1 MHLAKE
7 LLFATDG
14 WHWHLG
20 KHFWRPG
27 PPRERGSF
35 GDLGHLPQQALLA
48 TDGTSP
54 ASHFARR
61 AHLWRGAPGRKDS
74 LSCEGAPVA
83 KRASSARCTPVPKR
97 SCSAGATVVVR
108 DRWQLAQDALG
119 PTNETSLKR
128 VCLRPVAPLV
138 KEAVFAKGDP
148 GNWIQI

>member
-27 PPRERGSF
+27 PSRERGSF

-48 TDGTSP
+48 TGGTSP
-54 ASHFARR
+54 ASQFANR
-61 AHLWRGAPGRKDS
+61 ASFWRGAPGRKDS
-74 LSCEGAPVA
+74 LSREGAPVA
-83 KRASSARCTPVPKR
+83 KRASSARCLPVAKR
-97 SCSAGATVVVR
+97 SCSAVPRSWFATAGSSLKTL
-108 DRWQLAQDALG
+108 LARLMK
-119 PTNETSLKR
+119 PRFKR

-138 KEAVFAKGDP
+138 KEAVLAK
-148 GNWIQI
+148 